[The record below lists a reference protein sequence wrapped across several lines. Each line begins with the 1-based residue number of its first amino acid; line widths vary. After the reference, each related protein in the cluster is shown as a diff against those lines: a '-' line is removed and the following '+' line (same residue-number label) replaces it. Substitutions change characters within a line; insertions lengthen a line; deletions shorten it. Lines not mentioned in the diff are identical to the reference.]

1 MRLLMMRHG
10 STPSNEAHRYLGLSD
25 ESLSAAGRVQC
36 LQAGVLPQVKRVY
49 VSTLMR
55 ARESARICF
64 PRAELVEVPGL
75 EEFDFGGF
83 EGKSAAEMAD
93 DLAYRTWAEGGCV
106 GQCPGGDSRA
116 GYVERVSTAFA
127 GLVAAAQ
134 GRGEKDLI
142 VVAHGGTI
150 MATFNAFAD
159 ATREQVSGF
168 DDYFCWQLGSAEG
181 FMATVRS
188 EGDGLRIEDATRFH
202 HLPCL

>member
-25 ESLSAAGRVQC
+25 ESLSAAGRAQC
-36 LQAGVLPQVKRVY
+36 LQAGVLPQVERVY
-49 VSTLMR
+49 VSALTR
-55 ARESARICF
+55 TRESARICF
-64 PRAELVEVPGL
+64 PQAELVEVPGL
-75 EEFDFGGF
+75 EEFDFGSF

-93 DLAYRTWAEGGCV
+93 DLAYRTWVDGGCV

-127 GLVAAAQ
+127 GLVASVQA
-134 GRGEKDLI
+134 RGEEDLT

-150 MATFNAFAD
+150 MAVFSTFAD

-168 DDYFCWQLGSAEG
+168 DDYFCWQVGPAEG

-188 EGDGLRIEDATRFH
+188 GGDGLRIEDVTRFH
-202 HLPCL
+202 HLPHL